1 MMSNFEWFAV
11 SDISE
16 FTDKIREIVY
26 LNFGAWEKEETIN
39 TSVDQLNDKDQSEL
53 DSILSHQESLVIVK
67 ENLKRQKNS
76 KTKKIRYALNE
87 KIFADIIAKLNERM
101 ISNLLNSLVQK
112 GLVETAFDSE
122 SNDFIFWCKKG
133 VDENNKK
140 TETD

>member
-1 MMSNFEWFAV
+1 MSNFEWFAV

-16 FTDKIREIVY
+16 FTDKVREIVY
-26 LNFGAWEKEETIN
+26 LNFGAWEKEENIN

-122 SNDFIFWCKKG
+122 SNDFIFWCKKD
-133 VDENNKK
+133 VDKNKQK
-140 TETD
+140 PETD